1 MFPLEMNL
9 FKTNSPNETMGLD
22 MTGQSNLSDIFN
34 NYISQ
39 KPIFDDKSTLLI
51 QFTPKNIPH
60 REEHIKNL
68 GMMIAPI
75 LRDEKPSNIFVY
87 GKTGTG
93 KTLCVAHVLDVL
105 SETATQNNN
114 KKIKIIY
121 INCKMRKVSDTEYR
135 LLSQVLSFF
144 DIDIPYTGLPTDK
157 LYRMFY
163 DIMEKEKYNIIL
175 VLDEIDSL
183 VEKVGDGVLYNLTRI
198 NQEIKNS
205 MITLVGISNKISFIN
220 EIDPRVKS
228 TLSEEEMIFPPYNA
242 VQLNDILTE
251 RVNLAFNGNA
261 VTKSIIAKCSALAAQ
276 EHGDVRK
283 ALDLLRVAGEIAERE
298 GRNKVDENDVSKAEK
313 KLDKDKI
320 MEIVKT
326 QPKQS
331 KIVLQSIVGLI
342 DEGTENIQT
351 GDVYDLYSK
360 KCKENFIS
368 ELTQRR
374 VTDLVSEL
382 DMLGIINAKVISK
395 GRYGR
400 TREISM
406 NLSDSIIKK
415 IREHMKNEF
424 I

>member
-1 MFPLEMNL
+1 
-9 FKTNSPNETMGLD
+9 
-22 MTGQSNLSDIFN
+22 MTGQSSLSDIFN

-39 KPIFDDKSTLLI
+39 KPIFVDKSTLLI
-51 QFTPKNIPH
+51 QFTPRNIPH
-60 REEHIKNL
+60 REEHIKHL
-68 GMMIAPI
+68 GMIMAPV
-75 LRDEKPSNIFVY
+75 LRGEKPSNIFVY

-105 SETATQNNN
+105 GETATQNSNN
-114 KKIKIIY
+114 KIKIVY

-135 LLSQVLSFF
+135 LLSQILAFF
-144 DIDIPYTGLPTDK
+144 DIVIPYTGLPTDK

-163 DIMEKEKYNIIL
+163 DIMEKEKYKVIL
-175 VLDEIDSL
+175 VLDEIDAL
-183 VEKVGDGVLYNLTRI
+183 VEKVGDGVLYNLTRV

-242 VQLNDILTE
+242 MQLNDILTD
-251 RVNLAFNGNA
+251 RVDLAFNGG
-261 VTKSIIAKCSALAAQ
+261 VVPKSIIAKCSALAAQ

-298 GRNKVDENDVSKAEK
+298 GRDKVKEEDIIKAEK

-331 KIVLQSIVGLI
+331 KLVLQSIIDLVG
-342 DEGTENIQT
+342 EGVKNIQT
-351 GDVYDLYSK
+351 GDVYDLYLK
-360 KCKENFIS
+360 KCKENFIT

-374 VTDLVSEL
+374 VTDLISEL

-400 TREISM
+400 TREIKV
-406 NLSDSIIKK
+406 NLSENIMEKIK
-415 IREHMKNEF
+415 EHMKNEF

>member
-1 MFPLEMNL
+1 MA
-9 FKTNSPNETMGLD
+9 
-22 MTGQSNLSDIFN
+22 GQSNLNDIFN
-34 NYISQ
+34 SYMTQ
-39 KPIFDDKSTLLI
+39 KPIFVDKTTLLI
-51 QFTPKNIPH
+51 QFTPLNIPH
-60 REEHIKNL
+60 REEHIRHL
-68 GMMIAPI
+68 GMIMAPI
-75 LRDEKPSNIFVY
+75 LRGEKPSNVFVY

-105 SETATQNNN
+105 GETATRNMNN
-114 KKIKIIY
+114 KIKTIY

-135 LLSQVLSFF
+135 LLSQILSFF
-144 DIDIPYTGLPTDK
+144 DVDIPCTGLPTDK

-163 DIMEKEKYNIIL
+163 EIMEKEKHNIIL
-175 VLDEIDSL
+175 VLDEIDAL

-242 VQLNDILTE
+242 MQLNDILTE
-251 RVNLAFNGNA
+251 RVNLAFNGGA
-261 VTKSIIAKCSALAAQ
+261 VSKSIIAKCSALAAQ

-283 ALDLLRVAGEIAERE
+283 ALDLLRVSGEIAERE
-298 GRNKVDENDVSKAEK
+298 GRTNIEERDVIDAEK

-331 KIVLQSIVGLI
+331 KAVLQSVVELVDKGA
-342 DEGTENIQT
+342 ENIQT
-351 GDVYDLYSK
+351 GDVYDLYIK

-374 VTDLVSEL
+374 VTDLISEL

-400 TREISM
+400 TREVSM
-406 NLSDSIIKK
+406 NLSDSVMEK
-415 IREHMKNEF
+415 IRQHMKNEF